1 MHTENDDL
9 STKLMLMSSELLAL
23 SDSDAQLNAA

>member
-1 MHTENDDL
+1 VHTENDDL
-9 STKLMLMSSELLAL
+9 STKLMLMRSELLAL